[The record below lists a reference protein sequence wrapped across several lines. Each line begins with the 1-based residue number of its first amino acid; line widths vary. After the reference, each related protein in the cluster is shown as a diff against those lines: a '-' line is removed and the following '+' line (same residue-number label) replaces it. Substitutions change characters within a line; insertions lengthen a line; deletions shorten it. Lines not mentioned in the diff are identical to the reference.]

1 MSLIAECCR
10 PRPNAVNQTLVER
23 CRMSMKEL
31 NILPRIVQLMLGTKE
46 LAEKAAEITLCMFDD
61 RNYIYDVL
69 LKQKGL
75 HAIFKA
81 IEKLKDE
88 FFQ

>member
-10 PRPNAVNQTLVER
+10 LRPNAVNQILAER
-23 CRMSMKEL
+23 CKMSMKEL
-31 NILPRIVQLMLGTKE
+31 NILPRIIQLLLGAKE

-61 RNYIYDVL
+61 RYYIYDVM
-69 LKQKGL
+69 LKHKGL

-81 IEKLKDE
+81 IKKLE
-88 FFQ
+88 LYQ